1 MILRFPYP
9 FLLLILISLPALE
22 GGRHDHSADSDAL
35 DIDSRLELFV
45 DDYLIDSLTGLKLKL
60 HTPRR
65 AGKVMVFDRPW
76 EGVTSGSTAVVFQ
89 DGDLYRMYYRGSSHA
104 GYAVEPLLEPGEVVI
119 PEHPYTACYA
129 ESRDG
134 IHWTRPSLGI
144 IEYEGS
150 RDNNIVWMGKGTGAF
165 LPFKDSNP
173 NAPAS
178 ELYKAVGPDSRKLYA
193 FISPDGIHWKE
204 MREDPIITDGAFDS
218 PNLAFWDQVHERY
231 VAVYRDF
238 TMGVRTIKIA
248 TSTDFRNWTPGRY
261 GDFGDAPAEHL
272 YTNATQPY
280 FRAPHIYLAFPRRFH
295 PWKTRVPFD
304 QANSG
309 GCSDAIFMSSRDA
322 IHWNRQLDAFIRP
335 GKEIRNWSHRSNTP
349 AWGLLATAPDEISL
363 YVQRHYTFPTNYL
376 ERMVIR
382 TDGFMSVHARPV
394 GRRTDHPA
402 SDVSGR
408 EPGVEL
414 RDFGGW
420 EHSGGDPGRRGTAPG
435 RVRSGGV
442 SADLGRRDRAHDQV
456 ETKSRPGGHVQAPGA
471 SLGETGAVALRDEG
485 RGPLLAAVPVT
496 SRRSATIAFSEGT
509 DRGGVGHRSGVGR
522 LPGPR
527 PREREAGGERTGRSQ
542 PAARV

>member
-1 MILRFPYP
+1 MRFRFCIPSLVLVL
-9 FLLLILISLPALE
+9 FLFPAL
-22 GGRHDHSADSDAL
+22 GGGQHERKASPDVRDL
-35 DIDSRLELFV
+35 DSRLELFV
-45 DDYLIDSLTGLKLKL
+45 DDYLIDSLEGLELKL

-104 GYAVEPLLEPGEVVI
+104 GYAVESLLEPGEVVI

-173 NAPAS
+173 GAPAS

-204 MREDPIITDGAFDS
+204 MREAPIITDGAFDS
-218 PNLAFWDQVHERY
+218 PNLAFWDEVHQRY

-238 TMGVRTIKIA
+238 KVGVRTIKIA
-248 TSTDFRNWTPGRY
+248 TSTDFRNWTPGRF
-261 GDFGDAPAEHL
+261 GEFGDAPAEHL
-272 YTNATQPY
+272 YTNATRPY

-335 GKEIRNWSHRSNTP
+335 GNEIRNWSHRSNTP

-376 ERMVIR
+376 ERLVIR
-382 TDGFMSVHARPV
+382 TDGFMSVHAGPEGGELITRPLTFQGENLV
-394 GRRTDHPA
+394 LNFATSAAGSIRLEIQDAGGQPLAGFALEESPLIWGDEIEHTVLWKRNRPGSTSSKPLA
-402 SDVSGR
+402 RFSGKPVR
-408 EPGVEL
+408 L
-414 RDFGGW
+414 RFVMKD
-420 EHSGGDPGRRGTAPG
+420 
-435 RVRSGGV
+435 
-442 SADLGRRDRAHDQV
+442 ADLY
-456 ETKSRPGGHVQAPGA
+456 
-471 SLGETGAVALRDEG
+471 SLRF
-485 RGPLLAAVPVT
+485 R
-496 SRRSATIAFSEGT
+496 
-509 DRGGVGHRSGVGR
+509 
-522 LPGPR
+522 
-527 PREREAGGERTGRSQ
+527 
-542 PAARV
+542 